1 MYLKEIKMSV
11 KYFEIGVGWLKQS
24 KTKGE
29 YVSAVTAKGNPKNG
43 KPAVSK
49 MTVEFDNGE
58 TLNVTNFA
66 MFFNENKKSEKAPDV
81 QFVVTTEE

>member
-1 MYLKEIKMSV
+1 MKYHEIA
-11 KYFEIGVGWLKQS
+11 VGWLKQS

-29 YVSAVTAKGNPKNG
+29 YVSAVTAKGNEKNG
-43 KPAVSK
+43 KPGVKSFII
-49 MTVEFDNGE
+49 EFDNGE
-58 TLNVTNFA
+58 TLNINNFA